1 MFPRTA
7 GRIKRGVPLIST
19 SNSDCLKLLTISEVA
34 VVLGCSAAN
43 VYRLIDTGELPVIA
57 VGKSRGYRI
66 DRRDID
72 EFINRRKTRNVGE
85 KSHTPIP
92 RPRLK
97 HIRL

>member
-1 MFPRTA
+1 MDTNHRDELPR
-7 GRIKRGVPLIST
+7 
-19 SNSDCLKLLTISEVA
+19 LLTVKHTA
-34 VVLGCSAAN
+34 LVLGCSAAN
-43 VYRLIDTGELPVIA
+43 VYSLIDTGELPVIA

-72 EFINRRKTRNVGE
+72 EFLNRRKTQNVSD
-85 KSHTPIP
+85 KSPAPLP